1 MRGTVELVGM
11 EFVCR
16 HGCLESEKLNDNL
29 FVVDFCGVY
38 DMEKA
43 AASDDLGD
51 AVDYGSVYDLVAGEM
66 KRPAELL
73 EHLAGRIVAAIAKAH
88 PELEEFSVRVAKQ
101 NPPVAGK
108 TAWSAI
114 TIAYP
119 YE

>member
-1 MRGTVELVGM
+1 MRGTVELTGM

-29 FVVDFCGVY
+29 FVVDFRGVY

-43 AASDDLGD
+43 AASDELGD
-51 AVDYGSVYDLVAGEM
+51 AVDYGSVYDLVAKEM
-66 KRPAELL
+66 AVPSDLL
-73 EHLAGRIVAAIAKAH
+73 EHLTGRIVKSIAQSH
-88 PELEEFSVRVAKQ
+88 PELEQFSVRVAKH
-101 NPPVAGK
+101 NPPVSGK
-108 TAWSAI
+108 TSWSAI